1 MTYMSTFAHVPL
13 VISLTVKYLQNTVLV
28 PGFEIP
34 NLVRAKSL
42 LPVNTF
48 HLRQVK
54 ALGKSGKMC
63 VRRP

>member
-1 MTYMSTFAHVPL
+1 MSTFAHVPL
-13 VISLTVKYLQNTVLV
+13 VISLAVKYLQNTVLAL
-28 PGFEIP
+28 GFEIP

-48 HLRQVK
+48 HLRQVE